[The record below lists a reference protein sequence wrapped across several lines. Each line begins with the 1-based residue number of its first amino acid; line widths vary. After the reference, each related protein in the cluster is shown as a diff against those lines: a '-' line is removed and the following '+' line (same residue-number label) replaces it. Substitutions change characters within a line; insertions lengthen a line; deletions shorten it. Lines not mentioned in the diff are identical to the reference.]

1 MVTTYTRREL
11 SKLMA
16 NIIAFKGLRYNSE
29 KITNLSSV
37 VTPPYDIIDETA
49 QAKYYAEHP
58 ANIIRLELGLTFPQD
73 TPTNNRYT
81 RAKNYIDKW
90 LEEEILLPEQLPSL
104 YLYEQEFLNQGIR
117 TIRTGFI
124 CGLKVEPYEKG
135 TILPHE
141 ETLSKPKADR
151 LQLMRSTH
159 SNFSSIFGL
168 YSDAERTVDLI
179 MKDAVKG
186 KLPDIEIV
194 DEADE
199 THRIWVISDPEVIQT
214 VQSAMAD
221 KQIFIADGHHRYET
235 ALEYANE
242 MQEQGLPDYDYVLT
256 TLVNLFDEGLLV
268 LPTHRVVGNIKSF
281 SSAKLLKQLNKLF
294 DIDTYPDKNNLEE
307 FMKELK
313 LRGTKQHVFGMYVDD
328 TLYFLQ
334 LKDPQTLEQ
343 YLPQERSD
351 AWRNLDVAILDNMI
365 LDNILGIGTQERKN
379 QDNLAYSRSEQWV
392 IEQIDN
398 KQYQLGFLINATG
411 VDEIVAVARA
421 RDKMPQKSTYFY
433 PKLITGLIIN
443 NLDIR

>member
-1 MVTTYTRREL
+1 MVIKYTRREL
-11 SKLMA
+11 LQLMA
-16 NIIAFKGLRYNSE
+16 NIVAFKGLRYNPE

-37 VTPPYDIIDETA
+37 VTPPYDIIDEAA
-49 QAKYYAEHP
+49 QTKYYAEHP

-73 TPTNNRYT
+73 TPNNNRYT
-81 RAKNYIDKW
+81 RAKNYIEKW

-104 YLYEQEFLNQGIR
+104 YLYEQEFLNQGMR
-117 TIRTGFI
+117 TVRTGFV
-124 CGLKVEPYEKG
+124 CGLKVEPYEQG

-151 LQLMRSTH
+151 LQLMRTTK

-168 YSDAERTVDLI
+168 YSDEERTVERLL
-179 MKDAVKG
+179 KDAVKG
-186 KLPDIEIV
+186 KLPDIDIV
-194 DEADE
+194 DEANE
-199 THRIWVISDPEVIQT
+199 THRIWVINNPEVIQA
-214 VQSAMAD
+214 VQSSMVE

-235 ALEYANE
+235 ALEYASE
-242 MQEQGLPDYDYVLT
+242 MREQGLPDYDYVLT

-281 SSAKLLKQLNKLF
+281 SSAKLLKQLNDLF
-294 DIDTYPDKNNLEE
+294 VIETYPDKNNLAE
-307 FMKELK
+307 FMKNLK
-313 LRGTKQHVFGMYVDD
+313 LRGSKQPVFGMYADD
-328 TLYFLQ
+328 SLYLLQ
-334 LKDPQTLEQ
+334 LKDSQAPEK
-343 YLPQERSD
+343 YLPGERSA
-351 AWRNLDVAILDNMI
+351 AWKNLDVAILDNMI
-365 LDNILGIGTQERKN
+365 LDNIMGIGAQERKN

-398 KQYQLGFLINATG
+398 KQYQVGFLINATG
-411 VDEIVAVARA
+411 VDEIVAVAQA